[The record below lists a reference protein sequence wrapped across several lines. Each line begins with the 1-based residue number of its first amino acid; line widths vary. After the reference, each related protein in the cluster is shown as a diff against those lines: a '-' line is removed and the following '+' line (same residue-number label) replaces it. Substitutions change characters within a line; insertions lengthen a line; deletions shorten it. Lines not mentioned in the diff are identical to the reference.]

1 MKWNTINHNKRISQ
15 LTKHHA
21 VYLWSLWVTITEW
34 KLSTFGIDFLRNQT
48 PFIQSNS
55 ESIKPIFCR
64 LSSTLLCRI
73 WISSTDAS
81 WHHDAS
87 TTTKST
93 YIGENILRIFSNE
106 RWGKSQNMKRREFRS
121 LHLHI
126 HYSYISWLS
135 PQSYASCH
143 FGKYLPKLF
152 FTRLSGTLGT
162 RMNTLQ
168 AFSTLADG
176 LCCMANRRK
185 CV

>member
-81 WHHDAS
+81 WHHDDTWCINNNQKYVYWRKYIANIFQWEVRQISKHETAWISESPLTYSLFIYLMVIPSVLCILPFWQILAKTFFYKIIRHFGNTYEYAS
-87 TTTKST
+87 SFFHV
-93 YIGENILRIFSNE
+93 GWWSLLH
-106 RWGKSQNMKRREFRS
+106 GKS
-121 LHLHI
+121 
-126 HYSYISWLS
+126 
-135 PQSYASCH
+135 
-143 FGKYLPKLF
+143 
-152 FTRLSGTLGT
+152 
-162 RMNTLQ
+162 
-168 AFSTLADG
+168 
-176 LCCMANRRK
+176 
-185 CV
+185 